1 MLTAKN
7 IRLSVH
13 LPELANDKEEVIAE
27 LEYMEELEMP
37 RWAYTLSER
46 LHRTRRVNLL
56 KQMLRD
62 DELQ

>member
-1 MLTAKN
+1 MLTVKS
-7 IRLSVH
+7 IRLSVR
-13 LPELANDKEEVIAE
+13 LPELANDKEDVIAE

-46 LHRTRRVNLL
+46 LCRTRQVNLL
-56 KQMLRD
+56 KQKLSD